1 MGFADDAA
9 MQKKWKAFCRKID
22 TQTDDFSTV
31 LRTIKVFLTE
41 PFTAAVKG
49 EEFSEKS
56 GFTWGQRHLRYIK
69 EHNGIIT
76 VFVGVIAFPFSF
88 LFYNFHYFRH

>member
-1 MGFADDAA
+1 MHRSSFLLFL
-9 MQKKWKAFCRKID
+9 KK
-22 TQTDDFSTV
+22 V
-31 LRTIKVFLTE
+31 GLL
-41 PFTAAVKG
+41 G
-49 EEFSEKS
+49 
-56 GFTWGQRHLRYIK
+56 GQRHLRYIK